1 MNKTEIITEV
11 SRMTSVSVADCEKV
25 LDAFEEVLGGELNR
39 KGWKNGIFDVIF
51 KIMSKIKSKKRVI
64 GIYFFLFM
72 LSVNVWGQ
80 KEGRILTQS
89 VRGRVIDA
97 ASGYPV
103 AYVSVYLMGKTEIGG
118 VTDSLGRFVI
128 KNVPIGR
135 HDIQASFVGYEPT
148 IFREILVTSSKEV
161 YLTIPLKESI
171 KELDEVMVRP
181 HLNKEQPLNKMVT
194 TGARMLSVEEASRYA
209 GGMDDPA
216 RLVSSF
222 AGISP
227 SMSTNGISIHGNAP
241 HLLQWKLEDV
251 EIPNP
256 KHFADLSILGGGI
269 LSGLSSLV
277 LGNSDFFTG
286 AFPAEY
292 DNAVSGVFDM
302 KLRNGNN
309 QKIENTFQIGLLG
322 IDFASEGPLT
332 QKHNSSYIFNYR
344 YSTTGLL
351 GDIGAVDIDG
361 TLDYQDLN
369 FKLSLPTRKAG
380 VFSIWGTALI
390 DKSKGDFEEN
400 TDKWESIGDMMK
412 SSTKQYMG
420 AGGISHRYF
429 FNNETQL
436 KTTLAVTYFKHEGTM
451 TSYDWNLN
459 SAPFLDL
466 NRSNTNLIFTTA
478 ITRKFSAKFTNK
490 TGITYTKMYYDMDM
504 NLAPHQMHP
513 MELISQGKGN
523 TDLISGYT
531 SSSIGI
537 SEQVTLNVGVNAQV
551 LTLNNSW
558 ALEPRAGIKWQFSPK
573 SSFALAYGL
582 HSRME
587 KMDVYFVK
595 TQGTGDRSVNK
606 DLGFTRAH
614 HVMLSYGFKI
624 SDNMNMKIEPYFQQ
638 LYDVPVIADSSYSV
652 LNRRDFYVENVLVN
666 RGKGRNIGVDITLE
680 RYLNKGLYYMMTASI
695 FDSKYYGGDRK
706 WRNTLYNRNFIVNVL
721 GGKEWMVGRDKQNMF
736 SVNFKIT
743 LQGGDR
749 YAPVDEVATLL
760 DPDREVQYDETKAFS
775 KQFSPMFI
783 TNFSVGYKINRKKVS
798 HEFAI
803 KSLNTTGCEEYYGHE
818 YNFKTDK
825 IKPIRGA
832 TSLPNVSYKL
842 EF

>member
-11 SRMTSVSVADCEKV
+11 SQMTSVSVTDCEKV
-25 LDAFEEVLGGELNR
+25 LDALEEVLGGELNR
-39 KGWKNGIFDVIF
+39 KGWKNGLFDMIFQ
-51 KIMSKIKSKKRVI
+51 IMSKIKSKKRVI
-64 GIYFFLFM
+64 GIYFFLSM

-103 AYVSVYLMGKTEIGG
+103 AYASVYLMGQTEVGG

-181 HLNKEQPLNKMVT
+181 QLNKEQPLNKMVT

-256 KHFADLSILGGGI
+256 NHFADLSILGGGI

-322 IDFASEGPLT
+322 IDLASEGPLT
-332 QKHNSSYIFNYR
+332 RKRNSSYIFNYR

-351 GDIGAVDIDG
+351 GDIGAIDIDG

-478 ITRKFSAKFTNK
+478 ITRKFSAKFTSK

-537 SEQVTLNVGVNAQV
+537 SEQITLNVGGNAQV

-558 ALEPRAGIKWQFSPK
+558 TLEPRAGIKWQFSPK

-652 LNRRDFYVENVLVN
+652 LNRRDFYVENALVN

-680 RYLNKGLYYMMTASI
+680 RYLNKGLYYMVTASI

-706 WRNTLYNRNFIVNVL
+706 WRNTLYNRNFIINVL

-798 HEFAI
+798 HEFSI

-832 TSLPNVSYKL
+832 TSLPNVRYKL

>member
-11 SRMTSVSVADCEKV
+11 SQMTSVSVADCEKV
-25 LDAFEEVLGGELNR
+25 LDALEEVLEGELNR
-39 KGWKNGIFDVIF
+39 KGWKNGLFDMIFQ
-51 KIMSKIKSKKRVI
+51 IMSKIKSKKRVI

-103 AYVSVYLMGKTEIGG
+103 AYASVYLMGQTEVGG

-181 HLNKEQPLNKMVT
+181 QLNKEQPLNKMVT

-256 KHFADLSILGGGI
+256 NHFADLSILGGGI

-332 QKHNSSYIFNYR
+332 RKHNSSYIFNYR

-351 GDIGAVDIDG
+351 GNIGAVDIDG

-478 ITRKFSAKFTNK
+478 ITRKFSAKFTSK

-531 SSSIGI
+531 NSSIGI
-537 SEQVTLNVGVNAQV
+537 SEQVTLNVGVNARV

-558 ALEPRAGIKWQFSPK
+558 TLEPRAGIKWQFSPK

-652 LNRRDFYVENVLVN
+652 LNRRDFYVENALVN

-680 RYLNKGLYYMMTASI
+680 RYLNKGLYYMVTASI

-706 WRNTLYNRNFIVNVL
+706 WRNTLYNRNFIINVL

-798 HEFAI
+798 HEFSI

>member
-80 KEGRILTQS
+80 KEGRVLTQS

-135 HDIQASFVGYEPT
+135 HDIQVSFVGYEPT

-181 HLNKEQPLNKMVT
+181 QLNKEQPLNKMVT

-241 HLLQWKLEDV
+241 HLLQWKLENV

-256 KHFADLSILGGGI
+256 NHFADLSILGGGI

-332 QKHNSSYIFNYR
+332 RKHNSSYIFNYR

-523 TDLISGYT
+523 TKLISGYT

-573 SSFALAYGL
+573 SSFALAYGV

>member
-11 SRMTSVSVADCEKV
+11 SQMTSVSVADCEKV
-25 LDAFEEVLGGELNR
+25 LDALEEVLEGELNR
-39 KGWKNGIFDVIF
+39 KGWKNGLFDMIFQ
-51 KIMSKIKSKKRVI
+51 IMSKIKSKKRVI

-103 AYVSVYLMGKTEIGG
+103 AYASVYLMGKTEVGG

-181 HLNKEQPLNKMVT
+181 QLNKEQPLNKMVT

-256 KHFADLSILGGGI
+256 NHFADLSILGGGI

-332 QKHNSSYIFNYR
+332 RKHNSSYIFNYR

-351 GDIGAVDIDG
+351 GNIGAVDIDG

-478 ITRKFSAKFTNK
+478 ITRKFSAKFTSK

-531 SSSIGI
+531 NSSIGI
-537 SEQVTLNVGVNAQV
+537 SEQVTLNVGVNARV

-558 ALEPRAGIKWQFSPK
+558 TLEPRAGIKWQFSPK

-652 LNRRDFYVENVLVN
+652 LNRRDFYVENALVN

-680 RYLNKGLYYMMTASI
+680 RYLNKGLYYMVTASI

-706 WRNTLYNRNFIVNVL
+706 WRNTLYNRNFIINVL

-798 HEFAI
+798 HEFSI

>member
-194 TGARMLSVEEASRYA
+194 TGVRMLSVEEASRYA

-256 KHFADLSILGGGI
+256 NHFADLSILGGGI

-400 TDKWESIGDMMK
+400 TDKWELIGDMMK

-504 NLAPHQMHP
+504 DLAPHQMHP

>member
-256 KHFADLSILGGGI
+256 NHFADLSILGGGI

>member
-80 KEGRILTQS
+80 KEGRVLTQS

-256 KHFADLSILGGGI
+256 NHFADLSILGGGI

-420 AGGISHRYF
+420 AGGISLRYF

-652 LNRRDFYVENVLVN
+652 LNRRDFYVENALVN

-680 RYLNKGLYYMMTASI
+680 RYLNKGLYYMVTASI

-721 GGKEWMVGRDKQNMF
+721 GGKEWMVGRDRQNMF

-798 HEFAI
+798 HEFSI

>member
-11 SRMTSVSVADCEKV
+11 SQMTSVSVADCEKV
-25 LDAFEEVLGGELNR
+25 LDALEEVLEGELNR
-39 KGWKNGIFDVIF
+39 KGWKNGLFDMIFQ
-51 KIMSKIKSKKRVI
+51 IMSKIKSKKRVI

-181 HLNKEQPLNKMVT
+181 QLNKEQPLNKMVT

-256 KHFADLSILGGGI
+256 NHFADLSILGGGI

-332 QKHNSSYIFNYR
+332 RKHNSSYIFNYR

-351 GDIGAVDIDG
+351 GNIGAVDIDG

-412 SSTKQYMG
+412 SSTEQYMG

-478 ITRKFSAKFTNK
+478 ITRKFSAKFTSK

-531 SSSIGI
+531 NSSIGI
-537 SEQVTLNVGVNAQV
+537 SEQVTLNVGVNARV

-558 ALEPRAGIKWQFSPK
+558 TLEPRAGIKWQFSPK

-652 LNRRDFYVENVLVN
+652 LNRRDFYVENALVN

-680 RYLNKGLYYMMTASI
+680 RYLNKGLYYMVTASI

-706 WRNTLYNRNFIVNVL
+706 WRNTLYNRNFIINVL

-798 HEFAI
+798 HEFSI

>member
-256 KHFADLSILGGGI
+256 NHFADLSILGGGI

-706 WRNTLYNRNFIVNVL
+706 WRNTLYNRNFIINVL